1 MVDPAV
7 LSLEFEGLRRID
19 LDGDEGITAEA
30 LFFDPALR
38 LTRFFSIWN
47 LAESAAETNVGLY
60 NAVDSERDTIENSS
74 ETIKVSY

>member
-7 LSLEFEGLRRID
+7 LSLEFDGLSRID
-19 LDGDEGITAEA
+19 LDGDEGIKAEV
-30 LFFDPALR
+30 FFDPALR
-38 LTRFFSIWN
+38 LTGFFSIWN

-60 NAVDSERDTIENSS
+60 KAVDSERDKIENSS